1 MCVFARV
8 AMAACQFVYAHGRS
22 AWVFLENLAP
32 KSNALGSGHDRS
44 ASRPPAQPRGS
55 STMLNAAIEVVSAHG
70 YAGTSM
76 DRIAARAGVAL
87 QSVYLRWPNKAPLV
101 AEAIMSMYS
110 AGVVHEVPISD
121 DIAAD
126 MRAWLRQNTA
136 RGPGAVS
143 GTLAFFCRSRC
154 GKHAGDSDELFQQLG
169 EPYIA
174 SILRRLRHG
183 VATAQVRPDADLE
196 SVADAVIGASLYRVM
211 AGDSSPDDTDEKVQQ
226 PRRGADQRDRTQ
238 EYPPTA

>member
-1 MCVFARV
+1 MTGARR
-8 AMAACQFVYAHGRS
+8 GR
-22 AWVFLENLAP
+22 P
-32 KSNALGSGHDRS
+32 RS
-44 ASRPPAQPRGS
+44 PEVHKAI
-55 STMLNAAIEVVSAHG
+55 LNAAIEVVSAHG

-101 AEAIMSMYS
+101 AEAIMSMYG

-136 RGPGAVS
+136 EVLGPYTG
-143 GTLAFFCRSRC
+143 LLRSFVAAAAEN
-154 GKHAGDSDELFQQLG
+154 AGDSDELFQQLG

-211 AGDSSPDDTDEKVQQ
+211 AG
-226 PRRGADQRDRTQ
+226 
-238 EYPPTA
+238 TAHPMTR